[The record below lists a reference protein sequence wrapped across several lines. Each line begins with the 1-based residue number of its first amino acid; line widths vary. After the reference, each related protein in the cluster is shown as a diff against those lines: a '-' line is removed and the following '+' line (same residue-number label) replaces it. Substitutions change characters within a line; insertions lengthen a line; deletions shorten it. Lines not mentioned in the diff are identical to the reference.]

1 MEGWESWQRRMPD
14 GAIDSE
20 QRVALQRPVV
30 ERSLAGAEQ
39 LGRAYWRAVRRA
51 TASLVRARQQDGAVE
66 LRLLGRAPVLLR
78 FGPPSL
84 EASNAHVTCSY
95 PIVGGFL
102 TGRAGGE
109 LAFEQTAASL
119 RSTIRG
125 FSPRIAFYGRL
136 QGRAHVAI
144 SRRYFQ
150 ELVAEARE

>member
-30 ERSLAGAEQ
+30 
-39 LGRAYWRAVRRA
+39 
-51 TASLVRARQQDGAVE
+51 DGPVE
-66 LRLLGRAPVLLR
+66 PRLLGRAPVLLR

-95 PIVGGFL
+95 PIVGGLL

-125 FSPRIAFYGRL
+125 FSPRIAFYDRL

>member
-51 TASLVRARQQDGAVE
+51 TASLV
-66 LRLLGRAPVLLR
+66 
-78 FGPPSL
+78 
-84 EASNAHVTCSY
+84 
-95 PIVGGFL
+95 
-102 TGRAGGE
+102 
-109 LAFEQTAASL
+109 
-119 RSTIRG
+119 
-125 FSPRIAFYGRL
+125 AFYDRL
-136 QGRAHVAI
+136 QGRAHAAI

>member
-30 ERSLAGAEQ
+30 ERSLAGAE
-39 LGRAYWRAVRRA
+39 
-51 TASLVRARQQDGAVE
+51 QDGAVE

-95 PIVGGFL
+95 PIVGGLL

-125 FSPRIAFYGRL
+125 FSPRIAFYDRL